1 LVRTPL
7 GAALH
12 RWWLVGWGFDALY
25 DWTIVSPYVWLA
37 RIGRNDVVD
46 LFYHWIAWMNQV
58 GYRAVSATQTGRI
71 RSYAVGLAIGAV
83 FVIGLVVIL

>member
-1 LVRTPL
+1 
-7 GAALH
+7 
-12 RWWLVGWGFDALY
+12 
-25 DWTIVSPYVWLA
+25 LA

-46 LFYHWIAWMNQV
+46 LFYHWIAWVNQV